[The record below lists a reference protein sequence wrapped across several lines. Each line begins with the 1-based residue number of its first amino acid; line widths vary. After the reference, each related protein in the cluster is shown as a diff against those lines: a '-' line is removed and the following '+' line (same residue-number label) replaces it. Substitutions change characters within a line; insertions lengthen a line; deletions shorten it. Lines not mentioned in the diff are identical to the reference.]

1 MKGDVIMEKTLKKGI
16 CLVGIYAIIL
26 LLIFLM
32 SDRITKLDKQSDYRG
47 SISII
52 K

>member
-16 CLVGIYAIIL
+16 CLVGIYAVIL
-26 LLIFLM
+26 IVIFAM
-32 SDRITKLDKQSDYRG
+32 SDRITKLDKQDNIRG

>member
-1 MKGDVIMEKTLKKGI
+1 MEKTLKKGI
-16 CLVGIYAIIL
+16 CLVGIYAFIL
-26 LLIFLM
+26 ILIFAM
-32 SDRITKLDKQSDYRG
+32 SDRSTKLDKQESIRG